1 MERIQI
7 CGGPGAGKSTLA
19 RRLGERLNLRVAD
32 LDDLYWNPGWHE
44 ASPEQ
49 FNARIAEAVS
59 GRRWVLAGNY
69 LEATPSLVWPR
80 LTMMIVLDL
89 PLHLRIAR
97 LVRRA
102 VERRLTRQTCCN
114 GNAGRITHAFHH
126 DGVLRYSLRTRA
138 ERCAAYAGWH
148 ELDALRHVHLVH
160 LRSPAEVAA
169 FIAHIEHRSAATI
182 LAR

>member
-19 RRLGERLNLRVAD
+19 ALLGERLNLRYSD
-32 LDDLYWNPGWHE
+32 LDDLYWNPRWHE
-44 ASPEQ
+44 ATPEQ
-49 FNARIAEAVS
+49 FNARIADAVS

-80 LTMMIVLDL
+80 LTMLIVLDL
-89 PLHLRIAR
+89 PLALRLTR

-102 VERRLTRQTCCN
+102 VGRRLTRQTCCN
-114 GNAGRITHAFHH
+114 GNSGRLTHALHR
-126 DGVLRYSLRTRA
+126 DGVLRYSLRTSA
-138 ERCAAYAGWH
+138 ERRATYSSWQG
-148 ELDALRHVHLVH
+148 LDALRHVNLVH
-160 LRSPAEVAA
+160 LRSSAEVAA
-169 FIAHIEHRSAATI
+169 FVAHIEQRTAATI

>member
-19 RRLGERLNLRVAD
+19 GLLGERLNLRYSD
-32 LDDLYWNPGWHE
+32 LDDLYWDPGWREATPAQFHE
-44 ASPEQ
+44 
-49 FNARIAEAVS
+49 RIADAIS

-69 LEATPSLVWPR
+69 LEATASLVWPR
-80 LTMMIVLDL
+80 LTMLIVLDL
-89 PLHLRIAR
+89 PLPLRMTR

-102 VERRLTRQTCCN
+102 VGRRLTRQTCCN
-114 GNAGRITHAFHH
+114 GNAGRLTHALHH
-126 DGVLRYSLRTRA
+126 DGVLRYSLRTSA
-138 ERCAAYAGWH
+138 ERRAAYASWP
-148 ELDALRHVHLVH
+148 ELDALRHVNLVH

-169 FIAHIEHRSAATI
+169 FVAHIEHRTVATI

>member
-19 RRLGERLNLRVAD
+19 AWLGERLNLRYSD
-32 LDDLYWNPGWHE
+32 LDDLYWNPGWRE
-44 ASPEQ
+44 ATPEQ
-49 FNARIAEAVS
+49 FKSRIAEAIV

-69 LEATPSLVWPR
+69 LEATPALVWPR
-80 LTMMIVLDL
+80 LTMLIVLDL
-89 PLHLRIAR
+89 PLPLRLTR

-102 VERRLTRQTCCN
+102 VGRRLTRQTCCN
-114 GNAGRITHAFHH
+114 GNAGRLMHALHR
-126 DGVLRYSLRTRA
+126 DGVLRYSLRTNA
-138 ERCAAYAGWH
+138 ERRAAYDSWPSI
-148 ELDALRHVHLVH
+148 DALRHVNLVV

-169 FIAHIEHRSAATI
+169 FVTHIEQATAATI